1 MVADALFESVAFTEN
16 GKLVGVRTD
25 GAVPIKT
32 LPSSVS
38 HPGKPVAVSVM
49 VPVPPLVVMDCE

>member
-1 MVADALFESVAFTEN
+1 MFESVAFMEN
-16 GKLVGVRTD
+16 GKLVGVRTE
-25 GAVPIKT
+25 GAVPLKT

-49 VPVPPLVVMDCE
+49 VPVPPVVVIDCE

>member
-1 MVADALFESVAFTEN
+1 MFESVAFTEN

-49 VPVPPLVVMDCE
+49 VPVPPVVVIDCE